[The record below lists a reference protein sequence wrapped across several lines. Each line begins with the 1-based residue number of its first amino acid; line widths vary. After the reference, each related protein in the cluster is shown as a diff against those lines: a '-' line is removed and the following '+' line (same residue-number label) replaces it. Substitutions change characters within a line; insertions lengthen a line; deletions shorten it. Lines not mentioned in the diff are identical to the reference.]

1 MHAHH
6 RKIIQAGQ
14 ENTLSSVLHRP
25 PGPLPRRTTVPFPG
39 CSSWKSLH
47 VHACMCVRECIWIY
61 ASPLFLI
68 ELLFFLRIYCV
79 SCFLHSKMYLG
90 DFFIS
95 VHRALTHLLFSQ
107 LFMASHFVAR
117 SQFIYLLGLFPVYCR
132 FKQCCSI
139 LPQTCMLCMHG
150 KVLLQDRW

>member
-1 MHAHH
+1 MSSTGP
-6 RKIIQAGQ
+6 QARAL
-14 ENTLSSVLHRP
+14 EA
-25 PGPLPRRTTVPFPG
+25 TTVPFPVY
-39 CSSWKSLH
+39 SSRKSPH
-47 VHACMCVRECIWIY
+47 VHACMWVRECIWIN
-61 ASPLFLI
+61 ASPLFLK
-68 ELLFFLRIYCV
+68 EFFFLRVYCV
-79 SCFLHSKMYLG
+79 SCFLRSKMYLG

-139 LPQTCMLCMHG
+139 LPQTYMLCMHG
-150 KVLLQDRW
+150 KALLQDR